1 MFNQIFQK
9 MKKLINII
17 IIVFFLSLL
26 IVDYNNFNNKQS
38 SLLEISDIDNDS
50 INIIGNHCI
59 PLDVILKVINDYEY
73 DARYNLLI
81 DDLKTITMSNN
92 EKTILIDENLPLF
105 YDKKYIYLS
114 SNDKIESDLDLD
126 KKEKLAFLELD
137 GLDSDKY
144 KYRSSIRSIR
154 KFVNHLNNSHNDF
167 YDKLDKIVYNNERGD
182 YSPHASLSI
191 FIDGCRVVLSDGSFG
206 EVLLKQEDFEYKINI
221 LKNVLNQHNKKIE
234 EVKEVDLRYSD
245 NHIVFFNLIKED
257 VDG

>member
-1 MFNQIFQK
+1 MFNQIFRK

-26 IVDYNNFNNKQS
+26 IVDYNNFNNSQS

-59 PLDVILKVINDYEY
+59 PLDVILKVINNYEY
-73 DARYNLLI
+73 DIRYNLLI
-81 DDLKTITMSNN
+81 DDLKTITMSNKQ
-92 EKTILIDENLPLF
+92 KTILVDENSPLF

-114 SNDKIESDLDLD
+114 SDDQVESDLDLD
-126 KKEKLAFLELD
+126 KKEKLASLELD

-167 YDKLDKIVYNNERGD
+167 YNKLDKIVYNNERGD

-245 NHIVFFNLIKED
+245 NHIVFFNLIKEG